1 MLTPRTLFPIVFVP
15 LGEPLAAD
23 RPPPKEERNQALAF
37 LGLHKV
43 RDFDTVDSRA
53 R

>member
-15 LGEPLAAD
+15 LGEPIAAD
-23 RPPPKEERNQALAF
+23 RLPDKEERNQALAF

-43 RDFDTVDSRA
+43 RDFDTVHSRA